1 MWTRHLVRRGSAWGL
16 ATVVATSVILFSG
29 ESAAAQGSADT
40 GSVRIG
46 RGGFGGGAGRGGNR
60 QPGSLSGYGGA
71 SPEMFEKFV
80 ERVLRGDRVMLNDD
94 QIVKWHAWNKR
105 FDPERRTLSREEND
119 SRRQLRQQLL
129 AGTAPDDARAADIL
143 DRLFK
148 LERKWVELH
157 ERENRDLATF
167 IKQPMQRLRFYAFQ
181 DQLKR
186 EFQEMQ
192 NRRNGDM
199 NRDGRGGPMRGDS
212 RGDSTM
218 YRQGM
223 RGDSAG
229 GRFPRAGMRP
239 PVKVDTLSTGKPIKN

>member
-1 MWTRHLVRRGSAWGL
+1 VIFL
-16 ATVVATSVILFSG
+16 SV

-40 GSVRIG
+40 GSVRAG
-46 RGGFGGGAGRGGNR
+46 RGASGGGAGRGGNR
-60 QPGSLSGYGGA
+60 QPGSPNGFGGA

-80 ERVLRGDRVMLNDD
+80 ERVLRGDRVMLNDE

-105 FDPERRTLSREEND
+105 FDPERRALGREEND

-129 AGTAPDDARAADIL
+129 SGTAPDDAKAAEIL
-143 DRLFK
+143 DRLLK
-148 LERKWVELH
+148 LERKWVDLH
-157 ERENRDLATF
+157 ERENRDLGTF

-192 NRRNGDM
+192 TRRNGDM

-212 RGDSTM
+212 TK

-223 RGDSAG
+223 RGDSASG
-229 GRFPRAGMRP
+229 SFPRDGMRP
-239 PVKVDTLSTGKPIKN
+239 PGKVDTLSSGKSIKN